1 LQHLV
6 ETTTLISL
14 LSLEKLINDVRDALW
29 GAPPERIRGDSFS
42 ADPAV
47 KRLAVAV
54 EHGDP
59 LAITTAVQAGADVN
73 AVGRHG
79 CRLLYWALARG
90 NPVGFEGLLERGAD
104 INAPV
109 CDPSQATQGVRI
121 VTVLEKALAS
131 EDPAFITAALR
142 QGLDPDYVPFPG
154 PFDSRSLL
162 FFAVQASSIPV
173 AAALLDHGA
182 DIAHTCVAGYTP
194 LIEARMGRDYNMAW
208 FLLNRGADP
217 TIKDK
222 SGHDF
227 VWGLKQY
234 GTAGVWTGHEKSFEA
249 IVAELVKR
257 GLLTHQDIIE
267 ADKPKPVPPGFEGSP
282 PGITVIEH
290 APDSEA
296 GQAILELDRLEREAT
311 ERARR

>member
-1 LQHLV
+1 MMMITALAWL
-6 ETTTLISL
+6 TGC
-14 LSLEKLINDVRDALW
+14 NGMRDALW
-29 GAPPERIRGDSFS
+29 KTQPESISGDTFS
-42 ADPAV
+42 ADPVV

-54 EHGDP
+54 ERGDRI
-59 LAITTAVQAGADVN
+59 AITTAVQAGADVN

-90 NPVGFEGLLERGAD
+90 TPAGFEGLLECGAD

-109 CDPSQATQGVRI
+109 CDPAQAPKGSRI

-162 FFAVQASSIPV
+162 FFAVQGNSIPV

-182 DIAHTCVAGYTP
+182 DIDRTSVAGYTP
-194 LIEARMGRDYNMAW
+194 LADAGRGCDYNMAW

-217 TIKDK
+217 TKKDK

-227 VWGLKQY
+227 VRGLKQY
-234 GTAGVWTGHEKSFEA
+234 GSRGVWTGHEKSFEA

-267 ADKPKPVPPGFEGSP
+267 ADKPKPVPPSFEGSP

-296 GQAILELDRLEREAT
+296 GQAIRELHRLKREAN
-311 ERARR
+311 RREQR

>member
-1 LQHLV
+1 MMMITALAWL
-6 ETTTLISL
+6 TGC
-14 LSLEKLINDVRDALW
+14 NGVRDALR
-29 GAPPERIRGDSFS
+29 GTPPERISGDTFS
-42 ADPAV
+42 VDPVV

-54 EHGDP
+54 ERCDRI
-59 LAITTAVQAGADVN
+59 AITTAVQAGADVN

-90 NPVGFEGLLERGAD
+90 NPAGFERLLERGAD

-131 EDPAFITAALR
+131 QDPAFIKAALR
-142 QGLDPDYVPFPG
+142 QGVDPDYVPFPG

-162 FFAVQASSIPV
+162 FFAVQGNSIPV

-182 DIAHTCVAGYTP
+182 DIDRTSVGGYTP
-194 LIEARMGRDYNMAW
+194 LADAGRGCDYNMAW
-208 FLLNRGADP
+208 FLLSRGADP
-217 TIKDK
+217 TIKDE

-234 GTAGVWTGHEKSFEA
+234 GSRGVWTGHEKSFEA

-257 GLLTHQDIIE
+257 GLITHQDIIE
-267 ADKPKPVPPGFEGSP
+267 ADKPKPVPPGFEGTP

-290 APDSEA
+290 SPDSEA
-296 GQAILELDRLEREAT
+296 GQAILELDRLEREAN
-311 ERARR
+311 RLDQR

>member
-1 LQHLV
+1 MMMVTAVAWL
-6 ETTTLISL
+6 TGC
-14 LSLEKLINDVRDALW
+14 NDVRDALW
-29 GAPPERIRGDSFS
+29 GAPPERIRGDTFS

-47 KRLAVAV
+47 TRLAVAV
-54 EHGDP
+54 ERGDP
-59 LAITTAVQAGADVN
+59 LAITAAVQAGADVN

-90 NPVGFEGLLERGAD
+90 NPTGFEGLLEQGAD

-109 CDPSQATQGVRI
+109 RDPSQVTQGVRI

-182 DIAHTCVAGYTP
+182 DIDRTCVGGYTP
-194 LIEARMGRDYNMAW
+194 LTDAGRGCDYNMAW

-249 IVAELVKR
+249 IVEELVKR
-257 GLLTHQDIIE
+257 GLLNRQDIIE
-267 ADKPKPVPPGFEGSP
+267 ADKPKPAPPGFEGSP

-290 APDSEA
+290 SPYSEA
-296 GQAILELDRLEREAT
+296 GQAILELDRLEREAN
-311 ERARR
+311 RREQR

>member
-1 LQHLV
+1 MMVITALPWL
-6 ETTTLISL
+6 TGC
-14 LSLEKLINDVRDALW
+14 NGVRDAMW
-29 GAPPERIRGDSFS
+29 RAPPERISSDAFS
-42 ADPAV
+42 AEPAV

-54 EHGDP
+54 ERDDRI
-59 LAITTAVQAGADVN
+59 AIAAAVQAGADVN

-79 CRLLYWALARG
+79 CRILYWALARG

-109 CDPSQATQGVRI
+109 LDPARSPQEGRV
-121 VTVLEKALAS
+121 VTVLETVLAS

-142 QGLDPDYVPFPG
+142 QGLDPDYVPFPD

-182 DIAHTCVAGYTP
+182 DIDRTCVAGYTP
-194 LIEARMGRDYNMAW
+194 LADAGRGCDYNMAW

-222 SGHDF
+222 IGHDF
-227 VWGLKQY
+227 VWGLKEY
-234 GTAGVWTGHEKSFEA
+234 GTGGVWTGHEKSFEA
-249 IVAELVKR
+249 IVAELVNR
-257 GLLTHQDIIE
+257 GLLTHQDIVE

-296 GQAILELDRLEREAT
+296 GQAILELDRAEREAN
-311 ERARR
+311 ERDRAGK